1 MTSYL
6 RFDTPLGPMIAIASG
21 DALEALDFADARY
34 ARPIAPDWRED
45 PRSPLLAACA
55 RELGEYFAG
64 RRHAFELALAPRGTA
79 FQRRVWDQIARIP
92 YGETVSYAELAARA
106 GAPGGA
112 RAAGA
117 ATGRNPLA
125 IVVPCHRVIG
135 TSGAL
140 TGYAGGVDRKARL
153 LALEGAAEEAAA

>member
-6 RFDTPLGPMIAIASG
+6 RFETPLGPMVAIAADG
-21 DALEALDFADARY
+21 ALAAVDFTNARY
-34 ARPIAPDWRED
+34 ARPVAPEWRED

-55 RELGEYFAG
+55 RQLGEYFAG
-64 RRHAFELALAPRGTA
+64 RRHAFELSLAPAGTP
-79 FQRRVWDQIARIP
+79 FQRRVWSEISRIP
-92 YGETVSYAELAARA
+92 YGETVSYAELASRA
-106 GAPGGA
+106 GAPGAA

-135 TSGAL
+135 TRGAL

-153 LALEGAAEEAAA
+153 LALEGAAERAAA